1 LSGLAKS
8 RTLTRVK
15 ALLRHRDF
23 RWFAVGYGTSK
34 LGTAM
39 APVALA
45 FAVLGTGDATTF
57 GVVLGARIL
66 PIVFLLLFGGVF
78 ADRLGGRKVMVASD
92 AVRALAQGLFA
103 VLLLTGR
110 PSVGVM
116 AALAVLNGA
125 GEGIFTPSLQAL
137 VPRIAGVEQLKD
149 ANAFLSL
156 TTSAAGITGP
166 ALGGLLAAVAGPASV
181 LGFDA
186 LTYCVSIGVL
196 IALSN
201 VPQPVRE
208 RSSLLKDL
216 GSGWAEFRSRAWLW
230 TTTLQFCLFNALV
243 WAPFLVLGPVVARD
257 RLGGAWA
264 WGLVTAAQCV
274 GSVVASVVV
283 LRRPEPR
290 RPLVAVTIGTLGYAA
305 PPAFLAAG
313 SSLSW
318 VCVAALIAG
327 AASGYGS
334 LETAVIQREVP
345 LEAQGRIASYQYL
358 GAFALGPLGLVA
370 AGPLSGV
377 FGVGHVLGFAA
388 VWQVATVMLTL
399 AVPSV
404 RGVRAPDRH
413 MVTMS
418 GLQPQD

>member
-1 LSGLAKS
+1 M
-8 RTLTRVK
+8 R
-15 ALLRHRDF
+15 ALLGHRDF

-45 FAVLGTGDATTF
+45 FAVLKTGNATTF

-66 PIVFLLLFGGVF
+66 PIVLLLLFGGVF

-103 VLLLTGR
+103 VLLLIGR

-137 VPRIAGVEQLKD
+137 VPRIAGVERLKD

-196 IALSN
+196 IGLSS

-208 RSSLLKDL
+208 RSSLLKEL
-216 GSGWAEFRSRAWLW
+216 RSGWTEFRSRAWLW

-264 WGLVTAAQCV
+264 WGLVTAAQCC
-274 GSVVASVVV
+274 GSVAASVVV

-305 PPAFLAAG
+305 PPALLAAG
-313 SSLSW
+313 SSLTW
-318 VCVAALIAG
+318 VCGAALLAG

-345 LEAQGRIASYQYL
+345 LEAQGRIAAYQYL

-370 AGPLSGV
+370 AGPVSGV
-377 FGVGHVLGFAA
+377 FGVGHVLAFAA
-388 VWQVATVMLTL
+388 VWQVVTVMVTL

-404 RGVRAPDRH
+404 RGVRAPDRR
-413 MVTMS
+413 MVVMS
-418 GLQPQD
+418 DLADQE